1 MKLQLRKAARKEA
14 RRLKKQKKHEK
25 YTKRHQKAEENDE
38 EGLNEENYED
48 DNEEFYED
56 DNKEQYDEEEYEEED
71 DNEEKTRVNNTDLDI
86 EIQNLEERLGLRGK
100 KTKDR
105 EKNWKKIKKQL
116 ELDGLGADFY
126 DILEGKTQDPIDQV
140 SVSPPSSPELE
151 FVPGEDIED
160 EESEES
166 LPKKREESP
175 EPPMKKSQNPVQIFT
190 QDSHKRIKG
199 LLNRLSDQNIE
210 PLTKQISEL
219 FKNCSNLALLENFW
233 EFLQSIFDN
242 STIPTQLLAVYS
254 TEIAALSRLVG
265 REISAY
271 ILEKLHSSQDSFGQN
286 QVSFLAYLYY
296 FGVISDEIFKGFL
309 SSYIEDLSEAK
320 VEFLVTSFNIAGFTL
335 RKKNPNTLK
344 DLFTAAQSR
353 FKQMEN
359 PSNRLKILIEIL
371 SDIKNNKKKQNSAE
385 ERLKFL
391 KNWLKNSVI
400 KQTGIKDN
408 EISTNFEEISKG
420 KWRDLLT
427 PAFEKQTKK
436 TFSSEIEALARE
448 QKMNTES
455 RKQIFCLIMTA
466 EDYMD
471 AFAKLSNLKKQERD
485 IVRVIITCVGQ
496 ESIYNKFY
504 SLLAGQLCTSKNSY
518 KYSFQYALWDNL
530 KEFSEFSIRKISN
543 TSKFFADLILD
554 GNLNLSIIKAVNFDD
569 IDQHL
574 SIFLRIL
581 LENILVTAPIPTI
594 GMIFERIGS
603 NEKLTALAEGLRMF
617 IKLVVIKHPRKGALK
632 EIGMENFI
640 QRAKVAKKSLKI
652 G

>member
-1 MKLQLRKAARKEA
+1 MKIQLRKAARKEA
-14 RRLKKQKKHEK
+14 RKLKKQQKHEK
-25 YTKRHQKAEENDE
+25 YTKRHQKVQNDNEKDLNPNQFEEE
-38 EGLNEENYED
+38 
-48 DNEEFYED
+48 NEEFYEED
-56 DNKEQYDEEEYEEED
+56 YEEQPYDEGED
-71 DNEEKTRVNNTDLDI
+71 DYEEKTHVNNTDLDI
-86 EIQNLEERLGLRGK
+86 EIQNLEEKLGLRGK
-100 KTKDR
+100 KAKDR

-151 FVPGEDIED
+151 FVPGEELED

-166 LPKKREESP
+166 LPRKRESSP
-175 EPPMKKSQNPVQIFT
+175 EPPSKQSQNPVKIFT
-190 QDSHKRIKG
+190 QDGSKRIKG
-199 LLNRLSDQNIE
+199 LLNRLSDQNID

-219 FKNCSNLALLENFW
+219 FKTCSNLALLENFW
-233 EFLQSIFDN
+233 EFLQSIFEN
-242 STIPTQLLAVYS
+242 STIPTQLLAVYA
-254 TEIAALSRLVG
+254 TEIAALSRLAG

-271 ILEKLHSSQDSFGQN
+271 LLDKLHSIRESFNNN

-309 SSYIEDLSEAK
+309 TSYINDLSETK
-320 VEFLVTSFNIAGFTL
+320 VEFLITSFNIAGFTL

-344 DLFTAAQSR
+344 DLLTAAQDR
-353 FKQMEN
+353 FKQMES

-371 SDIKNNKKKQNSAE
+371 LDIKNNKKKQNSAE

-391 KNWLKNSVI
+391 KNWMKNSVI
-400 KQTGIKDN
+400 KQSGIKDN
-408 EISTNFEEISKG
+408 EINTNFEEIAKG

-436 TFSSEIEALARE
+436 SFSNEIEALARE

-504 SLLAGQLCTSKNSY
+504 SLLAGQLCTAKNSY

-543 TSKFFADLILD
+543 TAKFFADLILG
-554 GNLNLSIIKAVNFDD
+554 GNLSLSIIKAVNFDD
-569 IDQHL
+569 VDQHL

-581 LENILVTAPIPTI
+581 LENILVSAPIPSI
-594 GMIFERIGS
+594 GMIFEKIGK
-603 NEKLTALAEGLRMF
+603 NEKLTGLAEGLRMF
-617 IKLVVIKHPRKGALK
+617 IKLVVIKHPRKGAVK
-632 EIGMENFI
+632 EIGVENFI
-640 QRAKVAKKSLKI
+640 ERAKVAKRSLKI